1 MKLSIINYIMN
12 FELYCTFNMYELWKY
27 DKEWNLEV
35 AKLRRPSTVML
46 VAIIYQQ
53 TLTACWF
60 YRNTI
65 GMESNNDAN
74 VAAKKLN
81 RVVL

>member
-35 AKLRRPSTVML
+35 ASSFNGNASSNHIPADINSAL
-46 VAIIYQQ
+46 I
-53 TLTACWF
+53 